1 MKMQKSALVAVAA
14 VAVVTF
20 GVSAQS
26 ADARKGAD
34 DINEHAAI
42 STVGVTVTRDQAIAT
57 AKARLDGTVKKAQLE
72 REHGKKTWQVRIL
85 STDGLKRGDFRIDA
99 TSGDILREKIKDI
112 GSKKLE
118 RAQKLAEKMEKK
130 KLKLEA
136 KKLKLEEKA
145 KKKAAKRAEREARKS
160 DDSRSDD

>member
-1 MKMQKSALVAVAA
+1 MKMQKSAWAAVAVAA
-14 VAVVTF
+14 AVLV
-20 GVSAQS
+20 GVPGV
-26 ADARKGAD
+26 DARQGAD
-34 DINEHAAI
+34 DTNEHAAV
-42 STVGVTVTRDQAIAT
+42 SSADVAITKDKAIEI

-72 REHGKKTWQVRIL
+72 REHGKKTWQVRIF

-99 TSGDILREKIKDI
+99 NSGSILREKIKDI
-112 GSKKLE
+112 GSKKVE

-145 KKKAAKRAEREARKS
+145 KKKAAKRAEKEARRS
-160 DDSRSDD
+160 GDSRSDD